1 MNSPLIQLLVLAGIA
16 VFLILRLKNVLGTR
30 EGFEQPPAPQKT
42 SDRVG
47 GPNLEVIEGG
57 PDLDITDHVEEDSDA
72 AKALA
77 GMKRV
82 EPSFNVAD
90 FLQGAR
96 GAYEMIVMGYEAGE
110 LSDIQP
116 FLSEEIYESF
126 VDGVAAREDQGLS
139 IEAEFIG
146 VRELKLLD
154 ATFNED
160 TNEAE
165 LSIRFVAEL
174 TSVVRDQGGDV
185 VEGSPT
191 EVKRQKDT
199 WSFART
205 MGADDPNW
213 LLVSTDG

>member
-30 EGFEQPPAPQKT
+30 EGFEQPPTPQQT
-42 SDRVG
+42 NDRVG

-57 PDLDITDHVEEDSDA
+57 PDLDITDHVDEDSDA

-82 EPSFNVAD
+82 EQSFNVAD

-96 GAYEMIVMGYEAGE
+96 GAYEMIVMGYETGE

-126 VDGVAAREDQGLS
+126 VDGVAAREDQGLT
-139 IEAEFIG
+139 IEADFIG
-146 VRELKLLD
+146 VRELKLMD